1 MTDST
6 GIVGLIIT
14 NIHELLGMYI
24 YMYSISTCIYQG
36 RAGGLAGAGRRAPQ
50 SNQISSSLRDINIS
64 HFYGLERGCPGK
76 AEAGRGE
83 ETYTQRCTDQTGI
96 VWRIIIYT
104 VPTAILIR
112 SSKIDASQG
121 RG

>member
-6 GIVGLIIT
+6 GVVGLIIT

-36 RAGGLAGAGRRAPQ
+36 RAGGRRAPGPQ

-64 HFYGLERGCPGK
+64 HFYGLERRCPGK
-76 AEAGRGE
+76 AEAGKGE
-83 ETYTQRCTDQTGI
+83 ETYTQTCTDQTGI

-104 VPTAILIR
+104 VPAAILIR